1 MCSFVEMKIMKGVT
15 FLKDEKTNKQI
26 LQIDVK
32 EVAKNPSKFEDL
44 MDVIIAEARKDEK
57 KISWETA
64 KKQLKKA
71 GKL

>member
-1 MCSFVEMKIMKGVT
+1 MKGVT
-15 FLKDEKTNKQI
+15 FLKDQKNNKQI

-32 EVAKNPSKFEDL
+32 EISKNPNKFENL
-44 MDVIIAEARKDEK
+44 MDVVIAEARKDEK
-57 KISWETA
+57 KISWDAA

>member
-1 MCSFVEMKIMKGVT
+1 MAMKGVT
-15 FLKDEKTNKQI
+15 FLKDEKNNKQI

-32 EVAKNPSKFEDL
+32 EIAKNPNKFEDL
-44 MDVIIAEARKDEK
+44 MDVVIAEARKDEK
-57 KISWETA
+57 KIAWDVA

>member
-1 MCSFVEMKIMKGVT
+1 MKGVT
-15 FLKDEKTNKQI
+15 FFKDEKNNKQI

-32 EVAKNPSKFEDL
+32 EIAKNPAKFEDL
-44 MDVIIAEARKDEK
+44 MDVVIAEARKNEK
-57 KISWETA
+57 KIPWETA

>member
-1 MCSFVEMKIMKGVT
+1 MKGVT
-15 FLKDEKTNKQI
+15 FLKDEKNNKQI

-57 KISWETA
+57 KVSWETA

>member
-1 MCSFVEMKIMKGVT
+1 MKGVT
-15 FLKDEKTNKQI
+15 FLKDQKTNKQI

-32 EVAKNPSKFEDL
+32 EMAKNPSKFEDL
-44 MDVIIAEARKDEK
+44 MDVIIAEVRKEEK
-57 KISWETA
+57 KVSWETA

>member
-1 MCSFVEMKIMKGVT
+1 MKGVL
-15 FLKDEKTNKQI
+15 FLKNEKTNAQI

-44 MDVIIAEARKDEK
+44 MDIILSEARKDEK
-57 KISWETA
+57 KTPWESA

-71 GKL
+71 GKI

>member
-1 MCSFVEMKIMKGVT
+1 MKGIT
-15 FLKDEKTNKQI
+15 FFKDEKNNKQI
-26 LQIDVK
+26 LQIDIK
-32 EVAKNPSKFEDL
+32 EVAKNPAKFEDL
-44 MDVIIAEARKDEK
+44 MDVVIAEARKSEK

>member
-1 MCSFVEMKIMKGVT
+1 MKGEI
-15 FLKDEKTNKQI
+15 FLKDEKNNRQI
-26 LQIDVK
+26 LQIDVG

-44 MDVIIAEARKDEK
+44 MDVVIAEARKNEK

>member
-1 MCSFVEMKIMKGVT
+1 MKGVI
-15 FLKDEKTNKQI
+15 FLKNEKTNRQI

-32 EVAKNPSKFEDL
+32 EIAKNPSKFEDL
-44 MDVIIAEARKDEK
+44 MDVVIAEARKDEK
-57 KISWETA
+57 KVSWENA

>member
-1 MCSFVEMKIMKGVT
+1 MKGVT
-15 FLKDEKTNKQI
+15 ILKDEKNNNRI

-32 EVAKNPSKFEDL
+32 EVAKNPGRFEDL
-44 MDVIIAEARKDEK
+44 MDIIIAESRKDEK
-57 KISWETA
+57 KTSWETA

>member
-1 MCSFVEMKIMKGVT
+1 MKGVT
-15 FLKDEKTNKQI
+15 FFKEEKSNKRF
-26 LQIDVK
+26 LQIDIK

-44 MDVIIAEARKDEK
+44 MDVVMAEARKDEK

>member
-1 MCSFVEMKIMKGVT
+1 MKGVT
-15 FLKDEKTNKQI
+15 FLKNEKTNKQI

-32 EVAKNPSKFEDL
+32 EVAKNPAKFEDL
-44 MDVIIAEARKDEK
+44 MDVVIAEARKKKK
-57 KISWETA
+57 KIPWEIA

>member
-1 MCSFVEMKIMKGVT
+1 VKRDFMKGVT
-15 FLKDEKTNKQI
+15 FLKDEKNNKQI

-32 EVAKNPSKFEDL
+32 EVAKTPAKFEEL
-44 MDVIIAEARKDEK
+44 MDVVIAEARKKEK
-57 KISWETA
+57 KIPWETA

>member
-1 MCSFVEMKIMKGVT
+1 LYERCD
-15 FLKDEKTNKQI
+15 FLKRRKNNKQI

-44 MDVIIAEARKDEK
+44 MDVIIAGARRDEK
-57 KISWETA
+57 KVSWEAA

>member
-1 MCSFVEMKIMKGVT
+1 MCRFVEMKSMKGVT

-26 LQIDVK
+26 LQIDVR

-57 KISWETA
+57 KVSWETA

>member
-1 MCSFVEMKIMKGVT
+1 MKGVI
-15 FLKDEKTNKQI
+15 FLKNEKNNRQI

-32 EVAKNPSKFEDL
+32 EIAKNPSKFEDL

-57 KISWETA
+57 KISWEVA

>member
-1 MCSFVEMKIMKGVT
+1 MKGVT
-15 FLKDEKTNKQI
+15 ILKDEKNNKI
-26 LQIDVK
+26 LHVDVR
-32 EVAKNPSKFEDL
+32 EVAKNPGKFEDL

-57 KISWETA
+57 KVSWETA

>member
-1 MCSFVEMKIMKGVT
+1 MKGVT
-15 FLKDEKTNKQI
+15 FLKNEKNNRQI

-32 EVAKNPSKFEDL
+32 EIAKNPSKFEDL
-44 MDVIIAEARKDEK
+44 MDVVIAEARKNEK
-57 KISWETA
+57 KVSWETA

>member
-1 MCSFVEMKIMKGVT
+1 MIGMKGVT
-15 FLKDEKTNKQI
+15 FLKDEKNKKQI

-32 EVAKNPSKFEDL
+32 EIAKNPSKFEDL
-44 MDVIIAEARKDEK
+44 MDVVIAEARRDEK
-57 KISWETA
+57 KITWEAA

>member
-1 MCSFVEMKIMKGVT
+1 MKGIT
-15 FLKDEKTNKQI
+15 FFKDEKNNKQI
-26 LQIDVK
+26 LQIDIK
-32 EVAKNPSKFEDL
+32 EVAKNPAKFEDL
-44 MDVIIAEARKDEK
+44 MDVVIAEARKNEK

>member
-1 MCSFVEMKIMKGVT
+1 MKGVT
-15 FLKDEKTNKQI
+15 FLKNESNNRQI

-32 EVAKNPSKFEDL
+32 EVAKNPSQFEDL
-44 MDVIIAEARKDEK
+44 MDILIAEARKDEK
-57 KISWETA
+57 KVSWEAA

>member
-1 MCSFVEMKIMKGVT
+1 MNKMKGVT
-15 FLKDEKTNKQI
+15 FLKNEKTNRQI

-32 EVAKNPSKFEDL
+32 EIAKNPSRFEDL
-44 MDVIIAEARKDEK
+44 MDVIIAEARKNEK
-57 KISWETA
+57 KIPWEMA

>member
-1 MCSFVEMKIMKGVT
+1 MKGVT
-15 FLKDEKTNKQI
+15 FLKDEKNNKQI

-32 EVAKNPSKFEDL
+32 EIAKNPSKFEDL
-44 MDVIIAEARKDEK
+44 MDVVIAEARKDEK
-57 KISWETA
+57 KVTWENA